1 MPRPRPQVPAALV
14 VTLALLAMPTLASAQ
29 GRVAGSVHDSL
40 FAKAPLAGAR
50 VILQGVTQDAIS
62 DRRGRFELRG
72 VPAGTHTVTFFHPS
86 LDSLGLSAPTYT
98 VIVPEG
104 GSADVR
110 LAVPSFASV
119 SNFLCGAPLDT
130 TMSILL
136 GRAHAAEDGRPIE
149 GAEARAE
156 WFELSL
162 APGEGLRRADRVAR
176 AVSNANGEFT
186 LCGVP
191 NDIELTVVVEQGT
204 QQTGPIDLAPG
215 ARPIALLDA
224 SLSLTDPAARA
235 TRDEEGPAPEGLG
248 RLTVTVLDEGGRPVR
263 NAVVGVR
270 GSPANGTTSADGRV
284 LLRGV
289 PSGTQS
295 VVVRAI
301 GRAPVTRQVA
311 VVPGRDTPVAVR
323 LSQAAALLPE
333 IKVSGLRVDPIRAAF
348 ERRKRGGNGT
358 FLEPEELAKRG
369 GGSAALATVPG
380 IWMQQDPRLGGPAMP
395 RIRAG
400 DGSTCTPD
408 FIVDGMVRVRME
420 AWELNSILRAAHR
433 VEVYTRRMLVP
444 SEFAA
449 LSGCGAIVI
458 WTM

>member
-1 MPRPRPQVPAALV
+1 VPAALV
-14 VTLALLAMPTLASAQ
+14 VVTLASLAIPTPASAQ

-50 VILQGVTQDAIS
+50 VILLGLTQDAVS
-62 DRRGRFELRG
+62 DRRGRFELRD
-72 VPAGTHTVTFFHPS
+72 VPAGTHTISFFHPS
-86 LDSLGLSAPTYT
+86 LDSLGMSAPTYT

-104 GSADVR
+104 GRADVR

-162 APGEGLRRADRVAR
+162 GLGEGLRREDRVAR
-176 AVSNANGEFT
+176 AVSNANGEFM

-204 QQTGPIDLAPG
+204 QQTGPIALAPG

-235 TRDEEGPAPEGLG
+235 TRDERDERGPAPEGLG

-270 GSPANGTTSADGRV
+270 GSPANGTTSAEGRV

-311 VVPGRDTPVAVR
+311 IVPGRDTPVAVR
-323 LSQAAALLPE
+323 LSEVAALLPE
-333 IKVSGLRVDPIRAAF
+333 IKVSGLRIDPIRAAF

-358 FLEPEELAKRG
+358 FLGPEELAKRG
-369 GGSAALATVPG
+369 GGSSALATVPG
-380 IWMQQDPRLGGPAMP
+380 LLMQQDPRLGGSPMP

-400 DGSTCTPD
+400 DGSTCSPD
-408 FIVDGMVRVRME
+408 FIVDGIIRQRMDG
-420 AWELNSILRAAHR
+420 WELNSLLRAAHR

-444 SEFAA
+444 VEFATPN
-449 LSGCGAIVI
+449 GCGAIVI